1 MSNTPEPDFTPRGPT
16 YEGRVL
22 PRPEDEVVDQGA
34 GFDVTTMV
42 SRRRV
47 LTLVGLGVGAA
58 TLAAC
63 AATTDSPSSATST
76 ATTDSSPTT
85 DATDSTTTTTTTTAA
100 GEIPEETNG
109 PYPADGTNGVNVLEE
124 SGIVRSDIRSSLDG
138 GTTADGVPLTFTFS
152 VTDIAGG
159 DVPFEGAAVY
169 VWHCDA
175 QGLYSMYSEGVE
187 DETFLRGIQ
196 VVDAEGEATF
206 QTIVPGCYTGRW
218 THIHFEVYPDVAS
231 ATDVSNVIATS
242 QVAFPE
248 DMLNAVYELGAY
260 SGSAQNLAQIGGLAN
275 DNVFSDGTEL
285 QMGTFS
291 GDTSSGYVGT
301 LAVGVD
307 TATAPGVSAGAGGA
321 GGAGGGQPPSGGGP
335 GN

>member
-1 MSNTPEPDFTPRGPT
+1 MSNTPEPDHTPQGPS

-34 GFDVTTMV
+34 GFDVATMV

-63 AATTDSPSSATST
+63 AATTESSAGSTST
-76 ATTDSSPTT
+76 ATTDSTPTTDAT

-138 GTTADGVPLTFTFS
+138 GTTAEGVPLTFTFS

-196 VVDAEGEATF
+196 VVDANGEATF

-248 DMLNAVYELGAY
+248 EMLNAVYELDAY

-307 TATAPGVSAGAGGA
+307 TATTPGVSA
-321 GGAGGGQPPSGGGP
+321 GAGGGQPPSGGGP